1 MFKKGSNNKMW
12 LVFAIL
18 TTLFWGVAE
27 VFYKLGANRKT
38 KYTHLRTGIFIGIC
52 MGIHAVCLL
61 IFKNPGFHPIN
72 LIYYFPVFF
81 LYMLSMILSAYG
93 VRFIENSVSSV
104 VEEFSGVITA
114 VLCFFVLGERIGGIT
129 GLGVVLLT
137 AGVVLLAAFE
147 TRDENDRPADV
158 TKKMLI
164 IGFLMALS
172 YALLD
177 GIGTFLDVFYLDIE
191 KSPLKFVTENTIE
204 DVANIAYELS
214 FLITAI
220 IFYIFLKIKK
230 EKINLK
236 EEKFRILTG
245 IFETAGQAFYVYS
258 FSGNDIVAVT
268 IMSFMSVISVILSR
282 IFLKEKLTKKQYFAV
297 VIALVGAVILGIVGE
312 WNKIAGII
320 YFFEVILL

>member
-1 MFKKGSNNKMW
+1 MW
-12 LVFAIL
+12 LVFTIL
-18 TTLFWGVAE
+18 TTLFWGVGE
-27 VFYKLGANRKT
+27 VFYKLGAERKT
-38 KYTHLRTGIFIGIC
+38 NYTHLRTAIFIGLA
-52 MGIHAVCLL
+52 MGIHAFILL
-61 IFKNPGFHPIN
+61 IFGDVGFHPIN

-81 LYMLSMILSAYG
+81 LYMLSMVLASYG

-104 VEEFSGVITA
+104 VEEFSSVIT
-114 VLCFFVLGERIGGIT
+114 VSLCFLILGERIGGIA

-137 AGVVLLAAFE
+137 LGVVLLAAFE
-147 TRDENDRPADV
+147 TRDENDRPLDV

-164 IGFLMALS
+164 IGFIMALS

-191 KSPLKFVTENTIE
+191 TSPLKYVTENTIE

-220 IFYIFLKIKK
+220 FMFIFLKIKK
-230 EKINLK
+230 EKFTFK
-236 EEKFRILTG
+236 GEKYRILTG
-245 IFETAGQAFYVYS
+245 IFETLGQAFYVYS

-282 IFLKEKLTKKQYFAV
+282 IFLKEKLTKKQYVAV
-297 VIALVGAVILGIVGE
+297 VMALVGAVILGIVGE
-312 WNKIAGII
+312 
-320 YFFEVILL
+320 

>member
-1 MFKKGSNNKMW
+1 MW

-27 VFYKLGANRKT
+27 VFYKLGAERKT
-38 KYTHLRTGIFIGIC
+38 KYTHLRTAIFIGIC
-52 MGIHAVCLL
+52 MGIHAIGVL
-61 IFKNPGFHPIN
+61 IFKRMDFHPIN

-81 LYMLSMILSAYG
+81 LYMMSMVLASYG

-104 VEEFSGVITA
+104 VEEFSSVITS
-114 VLCFFVLGERIGGIT
+114 VLCFFILGERIGGIA
-129 GLGVVLLT
+129 GIGVVLLT
-137 AGVVLLAAFE
+137 AGVILLAVFE
-147 TRDENDRPADV
+147 TRDENERPVDV

-164 IGFLMALS
+164 IGFIMACS

-191 KSPLKFVTENTIE
+191 KSPLKYVTENTIE

-214 FLITAI
+214 FFITAMVL
-220 IFYIFLKIKK
+220 YVFLKIKK
-230 EKINLK
+230 EKIVLK
-236 EEKFRILTG
+236 EEKYRIWTG

-297 VIALVGAVILGIVGE
+297 IIALIGAVILGIVGE
-312 WNKIAGII
+312 
-320 YFFEVILL
+320 